1 MFEKDFQEARHLKYL
16 DSWNQTHR
24 NLQQRALKTRKRA
37 GKSPFELSP
46 DDLMR
51 RFRFEK
57 EIQVNE
63 TYSYTVTKEQTMEL
77 LDKYVAMNLR
87 DSADMDPNDY
97 SILKGTDF

>member
-1 MFEKDFQEARHLKYL
+1 
-16 DSWNQTHR
+16 
-24 NLQQRALKTRKRA
+24 
-37 GKSPFELSP
+37 
-46 DDLMR
+46 MR

-63 TYSYTVTKEQTMEL
+63 TYSYMVTKEQTMEL

-87 DSADMDPNDY
+87 DSADMDPIDY